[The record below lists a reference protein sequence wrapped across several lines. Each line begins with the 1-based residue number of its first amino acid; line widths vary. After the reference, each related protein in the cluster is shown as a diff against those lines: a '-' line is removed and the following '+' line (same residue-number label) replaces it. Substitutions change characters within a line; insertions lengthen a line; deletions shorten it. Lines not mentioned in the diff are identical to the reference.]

1 MLRLRVLRPGDDAL
15 GGDRADIVHGSQL
28 QRRGI
33 FDGVHRAERARKH
46 LGRLL
51 PHLPDTERAQQ
62 ARHARILALFNG
74 CNEILGRL
82 FAHMIQRRDRLRLEG
97 IQLRR

>member
-1 MLRLRVLRPGDDAL
+1 M
-15 GGDRADIVHGSQL
+15 
-28 QRRGI
+28 
-33 FDGVHRAERARKH
+33 HRQH

-51 PHLPDTERAQQ
+51 PHLPDAERAQQ
-62 ARHARILALFNG
+62 TRHARILALFNG
-74 CNEILGRL
+74 CDEVFGRF